1 LLNIKKDSKIKKQ
14 GWGSHLI
21 KLPHNSLFNANWG
34 GIFKKSHNIHM
45 RGGLNI
51 NDDYLF
57 WRSEKLLKVND
68 SFQAFLN
75 DMRADGLNSD
85 DLREILEMMR
95 KK

>member
-1 LLNIKKDSKIKKQ
+1 
-14 GWGSHLI
+14 
-21 KLPHNSLFNANWG
+21 
-34 GIFKKSHNIHM
+34 M